1 MNKPAMTENQQDNP
15 GWIWRR
21 WHWWLLI
28 IGLALRVALCLTVDR
43 ESAFYGWDGKEYHGY
58 AQSLLAGHGDDYP
71 RYFNNV
77 RPPLYPIFL
86 IPFVAISTKIVW
98 HIQLVQSLLG
108 VLQAVILAKIAGRWA
123 GQNAGDW
130 AFAIVLFHP
139 FLIYN
144 APFVMTETLF
154 ITLLWGG
161 VLCLQCLMDAER
173 PTKWLIASGLLL
185 ALGCLTRPTLQLFLP
200 VAACWIGWL
209 AWKQANWLVALK
221 RMALFTAVVSA
232 VLLPFLI
239 RNVRLYGEFTIAA
252 RAGQGMYFFSNSPD
266 YLRLYEAKTK
276 QEYYE
281 IQGRMVKRISVE
293 DNGSN
298 EIWWAEAQD
307 FVQNHRAEWWRL
319 QWYKFR
325 HFWTPWVNP
334 LIFPRSQ
341 FLLSLFAVT
350 PLFIAALA
358 ELLRRRKLDAF
369 LVLLLAV
376 VLVGYLVGGFLFHV
390 ALRYRIPFVDVA
402 FIVLTASL
410 AAQINFAR
418 VFSLKS
424 IRGEAQVQTG

>member
-1 MNKPAMTENQQDNP
+1 MNKPTRTENQDNP
-15 GWIWRR
+15 GWIWRH

-86 IPFVAISTKIVW
+86 IPFVAISTKIIW
-98 HIQLVQSLLG
+98 HIQLAQSLLG
-108 VLQAVILAKIAGRWA
+108 ILQAVILAKIAGRWA
-123 GQNAGDW
+123 GQKAGDW
-130 AFAIVLFHP
+130 AFVIVLLHP

-161 VLCLQCLMDAER
+161 VLCLQYLMDGER
-173 PTKWLIASGLLL
+173 PMKWLTASGLLL

-200 VAACWIGWL
+200 VAALWIGWL
-209 AWKQANWLVALK
+209 AWKQSNWLAALK
-221 RMALFTAVVSA
+221 RMVLFTTLVSV
-232 VLLPFLI
+232 VLLPFLF
-239 RNVRLYGEFTIAA
+239 RNVRLYGEFTLAPRAA
-252 RAGQGMYFFSNSPD
+252 QLVYAQSNSID
-266 YLRLYEAKTK
+266 YLRAYEAKTK
-276 QEYYE
+276 SEYYE
-281 IQGRMVKRISVE
+281 AQNRYHARLSV
-293 DNGSN
+293 NSN
-298 EIWWAEAQD
+298 VTPEQWMNEVRD
-307 FVQNHRAEWWRL
+307 FQKNHRAEWWRL

-350 PLFIAALA
+350 PLFIGALV

-369 LVLLLAV
+369 LVLLLGV
-376 VLVGYLVGGFLFHV
+376 VVVGYLVGGFLFHV
-390 ALRYRIPFVDVA
+390 AVRYRIPFVDVA
-402 FIVLTASL
+402 FIVLTASFL
-410 AAQINFAR
+410 GQLDFTRI
-418 VFSLKS
+418 FSLKPFK
-424 IRGEAQVQTG
+424 REAQAQAI